1 MTANRIR
8 RADHIEHVT
17 DPHLVDATDP
27 VPESDRLEQLT
38 PVDAAADPTDD
49 PTEDSAPARGAYTW
63 VGDPKAT
70 GPAGLVDEADWLEQ
84 QLPVPATARDDE
96 DYPPDLGD
104 SQ

>member
-1 MTANRIR
+1 MTDNRIR
-8 RADHIEHVT
+8 RTDHVEHVM

-38 PVDAAADPTDD
+38 PADPAADPTDD
-49 PTEDSAPARGAYTW
+49 PAPAPGVSTW
-63 VGDPKAT
+63 VGVPEAS

-84 QLPVPATARDDE
+84 QFQVSATARDDE
-96 DYPPDLGD
+96 DYAPDLGD